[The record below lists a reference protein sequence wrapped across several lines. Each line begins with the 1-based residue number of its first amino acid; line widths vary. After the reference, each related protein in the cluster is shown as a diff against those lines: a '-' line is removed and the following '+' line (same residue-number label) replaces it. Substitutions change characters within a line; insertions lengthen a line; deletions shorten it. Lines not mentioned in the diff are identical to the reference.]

1 MFAVAIS
8 AIRCVLDP
16 GFDGLAVYA
25 LEKCFG
31 DFFVACSA
39 SLRHIPVTHPR
50 ARVTRG
56 QNSVNAVAVGAG
68 SRILTGEDGAT
79 VNALQ
84 VLFDW
89 TKDRNLVPRQKPGI
103 GMTFGT
109 CRRLIS
115 FCHCRCSIA
124 RRLNIV
130 HRSMAGDAGGSLGIA
145 GLRGA
150 PVNAFRQLFHF
161 FRVTLGAFRG
171 LRFGRRAYFVNIAV
185 ARGASRFAKRCMN
198 TLRRLRGL
206 IGVARRALDFRNF
219 CGMRKILDGRVTVLA
234 AENTVHARGV
244 LLRADGNIHALFRF
258 HARLPVA
265 SEAGFILFQR
275 LSRFFLLAGK
285 GGEAEARKKNQQTS
299 GNGGPCGPIR
309 PLHGASQHVP
319 APYMECQSCFRG
331 EEILVPISRRGPLE
345 SWDSALPRPANCG
358 RPRNHS
364 RSPGRPR

>member
-89 TKDRNLVPRQKPGI
+89 TKDRNFVPRKEPRI
-103 GMTFGT
+103 GMAFGT

-115 FCHCRCSIA
+115 FRN
-124 RRLNIV
+124 RRRGFSGCLNLV
-130 HRSMAGDAGGSLGIA
+130 YGSVAGRAGGSVGIA
-145 GLRGA
+145 ALRGA
-150 PVNAFRQLFHF
+150 PVNAFGKLFHF
-161 FRVTLGAFRG
+161 IRVTLGAFRG
-171 LRFGRRAYFVNIAV
+171 L
-185 ARGASRFAKRCMN
+185 
-198 TLRRLRGL
+198 
-206 IGVARRALDFRNF
+206 
-219 CGMRKILDGRVTVLA
+219 
-234 AENTVHARGV
+234 
-244 LLRADGNIHALFRF
+244 
-258 HARLPVA
+258 
-265 SEAGFILFQR
+265 
-275 LSRFFLLAGK
+275 
-285 GGEAEARKKNQQTS
+285 
-299 GNGGPCGPIR
+299 
-309 PLHGASQHVP
+309 
-319 APYMECQSCFRG
+319 
-331 EEILVPISRRGPLE
+331 
-345 SWDSALPRPANCG
+345 
-358 RPRNHS
+358 
-364 RSPGRPR
+364 